1 MIGTVGMVAIGGNL
15 AAKRVRDGS
24 LSLPTMTVSRTE
36 TNSLRSQPLQKKMT
50 EVPKGPED
58 VDTISE

>member
-1 MIGTVGMVAIGGNL
+1 MVAIGGNL